1 MSLRYRLLI
10 LVAVALAPPL
20 AITAYNTLRWQYFL
34 ERESREEALAAAR
47 LVSAELSQIVEGS
60 RQLMIAMGRHP
71 AVPENETECVNYFK
85 SVIESLPTY
94 REAAVIGLDGK
105 FRCSTIT
112 IPPTLDVSDRL
123 YFSGPLKTGELTIGT
138 LVQGRVTRS
147 TSIHLSMPYR
157 RSDGITRGVIVLILN
172 PERLAQDLSARPWRT
187 NHRIIVLDREGSLVF
202 TIPQQGED
210 DARKIAGKVFR
221 KALLSEAGTD
231 DAEDARGRA
240 QIVGYAPLE
249 DAPRGLVTAVAI
261 DREVAMADVR
271 RTAWRSIW
279 FALAAIVLAIGGT
292 FWVTNELIRKP
303 MKSIL
308 RVVNLREKGQTD
320 ARFPSLDPSTE
331 LGQLSAALARMSDSI
346 DGLLEQKTFLLRELQ
361 HRVMNSLNLLSSVLD
376 LQRRHV
382 RDSEAG
388 EQLAR
393 ARDRVLSMGTVYRQ
407 LYQSDHAGQ
416 VEFAEFLR
424 KVCEESQHAYAGLNK
439 PVIEVQAEPL
449 LISGSKAVALAVL
462 THELITNAL
471 KHAYADG
478 ETGPIMVSL
487 KKASDGSYEL
497 RFADRGRGLPSGF
510 NLGETK
516 SLGLKVIM
524 GTARQL
530 GGSVEISRLEKG
542 TEFLIRLPA
551 DIGID
556 TAS

>member
-1 MSLRYRLLI
+1 
-10 LVAVALAPPL
+10 
-20 AITAYNTLRWQYFL
+20 
-34 ERESREEALAAAR
+34 
-47 LVSAELSQIVEGS
+47 
-60 RQLMIAMGRHP
+60 MIAMGRHP